1 MKKSD
6 KASLP
11 KILKLMI
18 LSRKQILYFMSTYR
32 RPYLNLVMLL
42 DDIKLHIFFVILEN
56 LKIVDRHKIVCIP
69 CGEQKKHNRILH

>member
-42 DDIKLHIFFVILEN
+42 DDIKLYIFFCYFGKLE
-56 LKIVDRHKIVCIP
+56 DC
-69 CGEQKKHNRILH
+69 

>member
-32 RPYLNLVMLL
+32 TPYLNLAMLL
-42 DDIKLHIFFVILEN
+42 DDIKLHFFFILES

-69 CGEQKKHNRILH
+69 CGEQQKHNRILH